1 MKLKELLPV
10 LPISFI
16 VYDNTHDTIFNVE
29 FYCMLFTPKYA
40 HYLDYQ
46 VMLLESS
53 GHHVVVNIQEVEYA
67 G

>member
-10 LPISFI
+10 LPISFL

-29 FYCMLFTPKYA
+29 FFRMLYTPKYA

-53 GHHVVVNIQEVEYA
+53 DHHVVVNIQEVGYA